1 MKSDVVQKL
10 LLAIQ
15 LEAEALLMLL
25 PPETEKRVKEA
36 AYLAGR
42 ALYAIGASPA
52 PAEQPSTAGKQ
63 TAKTKKITIEE
74 E

>member
-1 MKSDVVQKL
+1 
-10 LLAIQ
+10 
-15 LEAEALLMLL
+15 MLL

>member
-1 MKSDVVQKL
+1 MKRDVVQKL
-10 LLAIQ
+10 LLAKQ

-42 ALYAIGASPA
+42 ALCAIGESPA
-52 PAEQPSTAGKQ
+52 RAEQPSTTEQ
-63 TAKTKKITIEE
+63 QSEKIRKVTIEE

>member
-10 LLAIQ
+10 LLAKQ

-25 PPETEKRVKEA
+25 PPETEKRVQEA

-42 ALYAIGASPA
+42 ALCAIGESPA

>member
-1 MKSDVVQKL
+1 MKRDSLSKL
-10 LLAIQ
+10 LLAKQ

-25 PPETEKRVKEA
+25 PPETEKTLKEA

-42 ALYAIGASPA
+42 ALCAIGESPA
-52 PAEQPSTAGKQ
+52 HAEQPSTVGKRSE
-63 TAKTKKITIEE
+63 KSRKITIEE